1 MRRFPA
7 GAKLSVVSKVLR
19 PVLGPTQPPIQLVPG
34 SYFLRVRRPWL
45 EVDHSALSSAE
56 VKNKWSYTST
66 AAYAFIACTGNIELS
81 YNKYYAKFNSLGQNK
96 GRASRAAARGTNL

>member
-1 MRRFPA
+1 MRRLPA
-7 GAKLSVVSKVLR
+7 GAKLSVVSKVPR

-66 AAYAFIACTGNIELS
+66 AAYAFTVCVKFSAFLVLHGTHSSSRKLS
-81 YNKYYAKFNSLGQNK
+81 
-96 GRASRAAARGTNL
+96 